1 MTNNSK
7 FDFDYNPQ
15 AEQSKPAS
23 PKLEMWDILSILVLL
38 MTCCIVVYVGIIFV
52 NPDSS
57 MNPFPPPVMMT
68 AYQSPTP
75 TITPLGLGPTWTP
88 QPTLVQSPS
97 ATLAPTFTPIPTA
110 TLFSLTPA
118 SATPTVTNT
127 PTATHTPKAPFSA
140 SVNAIQSDITFPNLA
155 AFGCNWQGI
164 AGSVSDV
171 NNAEISGLVIR
182 LVGTYNGKTV
192 DLPTVSGSAP
202 AYGSRSGFEF
212 VLGTTPISS
221 KGKLYLQLLDLGGLP
236 FSENVY
242 IDTYEDCAKNLV
254 LVRFKKN
261 P

>member
-23 PKLEMWDILSILVLL
+23 PKLEIWDILSVLVLL
-38 MTCCIVVYVGIIFV
+38 MTCGIVVYVGMIFF
-52 NPDSS
+52 NPASS
-57 MNPFPPPVMMT
+57 MNPLPPPIVVN

-75 TITPLGLGPTWTP
+75 TITPLGLGATWTP
-88 QPTLVQSPS
+88 PPTPMQSPS
-97 ATLAPTFTPIPTA
+97 ATLASTFTPIPSA

-118 SATPTVTNT
+118 SATPTVTK
-127 PTATHTPKAPFSA
+127 TATVTNTPKAPFSA
-140 SVNAIQSDITFPNLA
+140 NVNAIQSDITFSSLE

-164 AGSVSDV
+164 AGSVLDV
-171 NNAEISGLVIR
+171 NNAEIFGLVIR

-192 DLPTVSGSAP
+192 DILVISGSAP
-202 AYGSRSGFEF
+202 AYGPKSGFEF
-212 VLGTTPISS
+212 VLGTTPIIS
-221 KGKLYLQLLDLGGLP
+221 KGKLYLQLLDQAGLP
-236 FSENVY
+236 LSENVY
-242 IDTYEDCAKNLV
+242 IDTYDDCEKNLV